1 MLFCSGHHDG
11 VIAIDGKT
19 MRRLRKANEF
29 VLSVC
34 LVVCIGLTAS
44 VFSEAI
50 SIPTAIWV
58 VVLVVGS
65 VSFVTRAILTKKM
78 EE

>member
-1 MLFCSGHHDG
+1 M
-11 VIAIDGKT
+11 T
-19 MRRLRKANEF
+19 RLRKANEI

-65 VSFVTRAILTKKM
+65 ISFVTRAILMEKM